1 MTDDPPPSANPPQ
14 APGATHAPPPDGA
27 GWTRLALSN
36 PTATLVAVLLVVL
49 FGGLGLARLP
59 VQLTPEV
66 EKPEI
71 TIRTGWRAAAPE
83 EIEAEIV
90 EPQEKVLRGLS
101 GVSRIVSK
109 AQRGQGEVSIE
120 FVVGH
125 DLRRGLIEVLNRLN
139 RVPRYPEDANEPVI
153 DTVGGNSR
161 AIAWFTIRNR
171 DGNPRD
177 IQSYKDYAEEVVQ
190 TRFERVPGVARSEV
204 YGGREREVRIT
215 FDPYRAASLGI
226 ELPVAARLA
235 GANQDISG
243 GDVSV
248 GKRRYTLRFTG
259 AFDAEDLGD
268 LVLEWRD
275 GLPVRLRDIAEIEVS
290 YADRKSFVLAKGARS
305 LAVNAHRE
313 IGVNVLEV
321 MAGLKEAAAE
331 LVAGP
336 LARAGLYFEQ
346 VYDETVYIHRSV
358 DMVRNNLALGI
369 ALAILALWWFLRRLR
384 ATVLIAAA
392 IPISL
397 FASFFFLY
405 ITGRTLNI
413 ISLAGLALA
422 VGMTLDAA
430 IVVLEN
436 IVRLRERG
444 VRLRDAAALGP
455 AQVRGALLASTATTI
470 AIFLPIVFLSD
481 EAGQLFADLA
491 ITISVAV
498 GASMLVALT
507 VIPAAAAKWLA
518 RARIGDAHAR
528 WRQGLTG
535 AILRV
540 TDGPARRTFWI
551 VALITIPLGV
561 SLALAPRSIL
571 NLVPIPERFAT
582 EIPESPFAL
591 RASYLPQGNRNL
603 VFAFVI
609 PPPGANIDHLENEM
623 GNVVVERLK
632 PYLEGEK
639 EPAIA
644 SYFFVAF
651 SRGVFMG
658 ARTSDETRTD
668 ELIPLINRTVRG
680 FPDTIA
686 FARRASLFGGFGS
699 GNTID
704 VDIQTRNIDA
714 LMSAA
719 LEGFVGIN
727 RALPGARVRPFPGL
741 ELADPELRLVPDERR
756 LAEAGWMR
764 GTMASVTRALG
775 EGLYVGDYFDGE
787 RRLDIVVRVPRWET
801 PEQLA
806 SIPLATP
813 GGVFPVS
820 ELTRI
825 VRTAGPNEIRR
836 IDRRRTVTLQVTP
849 PEGMS
854 LEEAIDVLRT
864 QVVPPIEARLPDDA
878 EIRFSGTADKLKT
891 ALTSMS
897 GSFALAIVILFL
909 LMAALFRSF
918 RDSVLV
924 LLALPLAT
932 VGSLVALRTMND
944 AFGVHQPLDLLTM
957 IGFIIL
963 LGLVVNN
970 AILLVHQT
978 REMERRG
985 LARRDAVAEAIG
997 MRLRPIFMTTITSIL
1012 GMLPLLVLPG
1022 AGSELY
1028 RGLAAVIIGGMCVSA
1043 VFTLLLLPSLLRI
1056 GEGRSRPA
1064 LDPAGEPAAA

>member
-1 MTDDPPPSANPPQ
+1 MPPNPPES
-14 APGATHAPPPDGA
+14 PGTTRAPPREGMS
-27 GWTRLALSN
+27 WTRLALSN

-83 EIEAEIV
+83 EIEAEII

-161 AIAWFTIRNR
+161 AIAWFTTRTR

-259 AFDAEDLGD
+259 AFDAEELGD
-268 LVLEWRD
+268 LVLEWRG
-275 GLPVRLRDIAEIEVS
+275 GLPVRLRDVAEIEVS
-290 YADRKSFVLAKGARS
+290 FADRKSFVLSKGARS

-321 MAGLKEAAAE
+321 MVGLKEAAAE
-331 LVAGP
+331 LVEGP
-336 LARAGLYFEQ
+336 LARAGLIFEQ

-358 DMVRNNLALGI
+358 SMVRNNLALGVT
-369 ALAILALWWFLRRLR
+369 LAVLALWWFLRRLR
-384 ATVLIAAA
+384 ATMLIAAA

-397 FASFFFLY
+397 FASFFCLY

-444 VRLRDAAALGP
+444 TNMQEAATLGP
-455 AQVRGALLASTATTI
+455 AQVWGALLASTATTV

-491 ITISVAV
+491 LTISVAV
-498 GASMLVALT
+498 AASMLVALT
-507 VIPAAAAKWLA
+507 VIPAAASKWLA
-518 RARIGDAHAR
+518 RAQLGDAHAR
-528 WRQGLTG
+528 WRRSVSG
-535 AILRV
+535 AILQV
-540 TDGPARRTFWI
+540 TDGPARRAVWI
-551 VALITIPLGV
+551 VTLIAIPLGV

-571 NLVPIPERFAT
+571 NLVPIPERFAAAM
-582 EIPESPFAL
+582 PESPFAL

-603 VFAFVI
+603 VFAFII
-609 PPPGANIDHLENEM
+609 PPPGANIDHLEREM
-623 GNVVVERLK
+623 GSVVVERLQ
-632 PYLEGEK
+632 PYLDGEK
-639 EPAIA
+639 EPAIE

-658 ARTSDETRTD
+658 ARTKDETRTD

-704 VDIQTRNIDA
+704 VNIQARNIDS
-714 LMSAA
+714 LMNAA
-719 LEGFVGIN
+719 LEGFIGVN
-727 RALPGARVRPFPGL
+727 RSLPGARVRPFPGL

-756 LAEAGWMR
+756 LAEAGWSR
-764 GTMASVTRALG
+764 GVMASVTRALG

-787 RRLDIVVRVPRWET
+787 QRLDIVLRVPRWET
-801 PEQLA
+801 PEELA
-806 SIPLATP
+806 SIPLSTP
-813 GGVFPVS
+813 GGVLPVS

-854 LEEAIDVLRT
+854 LEEALDVLKA
-864 QVVPPIEARLPDDA
+864 QVVPLIETRLPDDG
-878 EIRFSGTADKLKT
+878 EVRFSGTADKLET
-891 ALTSMS
+891 ALASMS
-897 GSFALAIVILFL
+897 GSFLLAIVILFL

-918 RDSVLV
+918 KDSVLV

-932 VGSLVALRTMND
+932 VGSLVGLRLMND
-944 AFGVHQPLDLLTM
+944 LFGVHQPLDLLTM

-978 REMERRG
+978 RAMERRG
-985 LARRDAVAEAIG
+985 LARRAAVAEAVG
-997 MRLRPIFMTTITSIL
+997 MRLRPILMTTLTSIF
-1012 GMLPLLVLPG
+1012 GMLPLLVIPG
-1022 AGSELY
+1022 AGTELY
-1028 RGLAAVIIGGMCVSA
+1028 RGLAAVIIGGMCISA

-1064 LDPAGEPAAA
+1064 VDPAGEPAAA

>member
-1 MTDDPPPSANPPQ
+1 MS
-14 APGATHAPPPDGA
+14 
-27 GWTRLALSN
+27 WTRLALSN
-36 PTATLVAVLLVVL
+36 PTATLVAVLLVIL
-49 FGGLGLARLP
+49 FGGLSLSRLP
-59 VQLTPEV
+59 IQLTPEV
-66 EKPEI
+66 ERPEI
-71 TIRTGWRAAAPE
+71 TIRTEWRAAAPE
-83 EIEAEIV
+83 EVEAEII

-101 GVSRIVSK
+101 GVNRIVSK

-139 RVPRYPEDANEPVI
+139 RVPRYPEDANEPII

-161 AIAWFTIRNR
+161 AIAWFITRTGE
-171 DGNPRD
+171 GNPRD
-177 IQSYKDYAEEVVQ
+177 IQGYKDYAEEVVQ

-226 ELPVAARLA
+226 ELPAAARLA

-259 AFDAEDLGD
+259 AFGAEELGG

-275 GLPVRLRDIAEIEVS
+275 GLPVRLRDVADIEV
-290 YADRKSFVLAKGARS
+290 ALVDRKSFVLAKGVRS
-305 LAVNAHRE
+305 LAINAHRE

-321 MAGLKEAAAE
+321 MEGLKKAAAE
-331 LVAGP
+331 LAEGP
-336 LARAGLYFEQ
+336 LARARLIFEQ
-346 VYDETVYIHRSV
+346 AYDETIYIHRSV
-358 DMVRNNLALGI
+358 NLVRNNLSLGI
-369 ALAILALWWFLRRLR
+369 ALSIIVLWWFLRTFRT
-384 ATVLIAAA
+384 TVLVAIA
-392 IPISL
+392 IPVSL
-397 FASFFFLY
+397 FAAFFCLDVA
-405 ITGRTLNI
+405 GRTVNI
-413 ISLAGLALA
+413 ISLAGLAFA

-444 VRLRDAAALGP
+444 MEAKEAALMGP
-455 AQVRGALLASTATTI
+455 EQVWGALLASTATTV
-470 AIFLPIVFLSD
+470 AIFLPIVFLAD

-491 ITISVAV
+491 LTISVAV
-498 GASMLVALT
+498 IASMVVALT
-507 VIPAAAAKWLA
+507 VVPAAASIWLA
-518 RARIGDAHAR
+518 GAQPVDKHAR
-528 WRQGLTG
+528 WRQGITSMIVWL
-535 AILRV
+535 
-540 TDGPARRTFWI
+540 TDGPARRAFWI
-551 VALITIPLGV
+551 VTLIAIPLGV

-571 NLVPIPERFAT
+571 GLIPVPERLAALV
-582 EIPESPFAL
+582 PESPWAL
-591 RASYLPQGNRNL
+591 RASYLPEGNQNL
-603 VFAFVI
+603 VFAFII
-609 PPPGANIDHLENEM
+609 PPPGVNIDHLEEEM
-623 GNVVVERLK
+623 GSVVAERIQ
-632 PYLEGEK
+632 PYITGEK
-639 EPAIA
+639 EPKVE

-658 ARTSDETRTD
+658 ARTEDEARTD
-668 ELIPLINRTVRG
+668 DLIPIINNAIRG

-686 FARRASLFGGFGS
+686 FAKRASLFGGFGA

-704 VDIQTRNIDA
+704 VNIQARNIDA
-714 LMSAA
+714 LMQAA
-719 LEGFVGIN
+719 LGGFIGVN
-727 RALPGARVRPFPGL
+727 QALPGASVRPFPGL

-756 LAEAGWMR
+756 LAEAGWSR
-764 GTMASVTRALG
+764 GVMASVTRALG

-787 RRLDIVVRVPRWET
+787 QRLDIVVRVPRWET
-801 PEQLA
+801 PEELA

-813 GGVFPVS
+813 GGVLPVS

-836 IDRRRTVTLQVTP
+836 LDRRRTVTLQVTP
-849 PEGMS
+849 PDGMS
-854 LEEAIDVLRT
+854 LEEALDIIKA
-864 QVVPPIEARLPDDA
+864 QVVPLVEAQLPDDG
-878 EIRFSGTADKLKT
+878 EVRFTGTADKLQT
-891 ALTSMS
+891 ALESMS
-897 GSFALAIVILFL
+897 GSFVLAIVILFL

-918 RDSVLV
+918 KDSVLV

-932 VGSLVALRTMND
+932 VGSLVMLRLMND
-944 AFGVHQPLDLLTM
+944 LLGVRQPLDLLTM

-978 REMERRG
+978 RAMERHG
-985 LARRDAVAEAIG
+985 LARRTAVTEAVG
-997 MRLRPIFMTTITSIL
+997 MRLRPILMSTLTSIF
-1012 GMLPLLVLPG
+1012 GMLPLLLIPG

-1043 VFTLLLLPSLLRI
+1043 AFTLLLLPSLLRI
-1056 GEGRSRPA
+1056 GEGATRPA
-1064 LDPAGEPAAA
+1064 EEGAGEPVAA

>member
-1 MTDDPPPSANPPQ
+1 MS
-14 APGATHAPPPDGA
+14 
-27 GWTRLALSN
+27 WTRLALSN
-36 PTATLVAVLLVVL
+36 PTATLVAVLLVIL
-49 FGGLGLARLP
+49 FGGLSLSRLP
-59 VQLTPEV
+59 IQLTPEV
-66 EKPEI
+66 ERPEI
-71 TIRTGWRAAAPE
+71 TIRTEWRAAAPE
-83 EIEAEIV
+83 EVEAEII

-101 GVSRIVSK
+101 GVNRIVSK

-139 RVPRYPEDANEPVI
+139 RVPRYPEDANEPII

-161 AIAWFTIRNR
+161 AIAWFITRTGE
-171 DGNPRD
+171 GNPRD
-177 IQSYKDYAEEVVQ
+177 IQGYKDYAEEVVQ

-226 ELPVAARLA
+226 ELPAAARLA

-259 AFDAEDLGD
+259 AFGAEELGG

-275 GLPVRLRDIAEIEVS
+275 GLPVRLRDVADIEV
-290 YADRKSFVLAKGARS
+290 ALVDRKSFVLAKGVRS
-305 LAVNAHRE
+305 LAINAHRE

-321 MAGLKEAAAE
+321 MEGLKKAAAE
-331 LVAGP
+331 LAEGP
-336 LARAGLYFEQ
+336 LARARLIFEQ
-346 VYDETVYIHRSV
+346 AYDETIYIHRSV
-358 DMVRNNLALGI
+358 NLVRNNLSLGI
-369 ALAILALWWFLRRLR
+369 ALSIIVLWWFLRTFRT
-384 ATVLIAAA
+384 TVLVAIA
-392 IPISL
+392 IPVSL
-397 FASFFFLY
+397 FAAFFCLDVA
-405 ITGRTLNI
+405 GRTVNI
-413 ISLAGLALA
+413 ISLAGLAFA

-444 VRLRDAAALGP
+444 MEAKEAALMGP
-455 AQVRGALLASTATTI
+455 EQVWGALLASTATTV
-470 AIFLPIVFLSD
+470 AIFLPIVFLAD

-491 ITISVAV
+491 LTISVAV
-498 GASMLVALT
+498 IASMVVALT
-507 VIPAAAAKWLA
+507 VVPAAASIWLA
-518 RARIGDAHAR
+518 GAQPVDKHAR
-528 WRQGLTG
+528 WRQGITSMIVRL
-535 AILRV
+535 
-540 TDGPARRTFWI
+540 TDGPARRAFWI
-551 VALITIPLGV
+551 VTLIAIPLGV

-571 NLVPIPERFAT
+571 GLIPVPERLAALV
-582 EIPESPFAL
+582 PESPWAL
-591 RASYLPQGNRNL
+591 RASYLPEGNQNL
-603 VFAFVI
+603 VFAFII
-609 PPPGANIDHLENEM
+609 PPPGVNIDHLEEEM
-623 GNVVVERLK
+623 GSVVAERIQ
-632 PYLEGEK
+632 PYVTGEK
-639 EPAIA
+639 EPKVE

-658 ARTSDETRTD
+658 ARTEDEARTD
-668 ELIPLINRTVRG
+668 DLIPIINNAIRG

-686 FARRASLFGGFGS
+686 FAKRASLFGGFGA

-704 VDIQTRNIDA
+704 VNIQARNIDA
-714 LMSAA
+714 LMQAA
-719 LEGFVGIN
+719 LGGFIGVN
-727 RALPGARVRPFPGL
+727 QALPGASVRPFPGL

-756 LAEAGWMR
+756 LAEAGWSR
-764 GTMASVTRALG
+764 GVMASVTRALG

-787 RRLDIVVRVPRWET
+787 QRLDIVVRVPRWET
-801 PEQLA
+801 PEELA

-813 GGVFPVS
+813 GGVLPVS

-836 IDRRRTVTLQVTP
+836 LDRRRTVTLQVTP
-849 PEGMS
+849 PDGMS
-854 LEEAIDVLRT
+854 LEEALDIIKA
-864 QVVPPIEARLPDDA
+864 QVVPLVEAQLPDDG
-878 EIRFSGTADKLKT
+878 EVRFTGTADKLQT
-891 ALTSMS
+891 ALESMS
-897 GSFALAIVILFL
+897 GSFMLAIVILFL

-918 RDSVLV
+918 KDSVLV

-932 VGSLVALRTMND
+932 VGSLVMLRLMND
-944 AFGVHQPLDLLTM
+944 LLGVRQPLDLLTM

-978 REMERRG
+978 RAMERHG
-985 LARRDAVAEAIG
+985 LARRTAVTEAVG
-997 MRLRPIFMTTITSIL
+997 MRLRPILMSTLTSIF
-1012 GMLPLLVLPG
+1012 GMLPLLLIPG

-1043 VFTLLLLPSLLRI
+1043 AFTLLLLPSLLRI
-1056 GEGRSRPA
+1056 GEGATRPA
-1064 LDPAGEPAAA
+1064 EERAAEPVTA

>member
-1 MTDDPPPSANPPQ
+1 MS
-14 APGATHAPPPDGA
+14 
-27 GWTRLALSN
+27 WTRLALSN
-36 PTATLVAVLLVVL
+36 PTATLVAVLLVIL
-49 FGGLGLARLP
+49 FGGLSLSRLP
-59 VQLTPEV
+59 IQLTPEV
-66 EKPEI
+66 ERPEI
-71 TIRTGWRAAAPE
+71 TIRTEWRAAAPE
-83 EIEAEIV
+83 EVEAEII

-101 GVSRIVSK
+101 GVNRIVSK

-139 RVPRYPEDANEPVI
+139 RVPRYPEDANEPII

-161 AIAWFTIRNR
+161 AIAWFITRTGE
-171 DGNPRD
+171 GNPRD
-177 IQSYKDYAEEVVQ
+177 IQGYKDYAEEVVQ

-226 ELPVAARLA
+226 ELPAAARLA

-259 AFDAEDLGD
+259 AFGAEELGG

-275 GLPVRLRDIAEIEVS
+275 GLPVRLRDVADIEV
-290 YADRKSFVLAKGARS
+290 ALVDRKSFVLAKGVRS
-305 LAVNAHRE
+305 LAINAHRE

-321 MAGLKEAAAE
+321 MEGLKKAAAE
-331 LVAGP
+331 LAEGP
-336 LARAGLYFEQ
+336 LARARLIFEQ
-346 VYDETVYIHRSV
+346 AYDETIYIHRSV
-358 DMVRNNLALGI
+358 NLVRNNLSLGI
-369 ALAILALWWFLRRLR
+369 ALSIIVLWWFLRTFRT
-384 ATVLIAAA
+384 TVLVAIA
-392 IPISL
+392 IPVSL
-397 FASFFFLY
+397 FAAFFCLDVA
-405 ITGRTLNI
+405 GRTVNI
-413 ISLAGLALA
+413 ISLAGLAFA

-444 VRLRDAAALGP
+444 MEAKEAALMGP
-455 AQVRGALLASTATTI
+455 EQVWGALLASTATTV
-470 AIFLPIVFLSD
+470 AIFLPIVFLAD

-491 ITISVAV
+491 LTISVAV
-498 GASMLVALT
+498 IASMVVALT
-507 VIPAAAAKWLA
+507 VVPAAASIWLA
-518 RARIGDAHAR
+518 GAQPVDKHAR
-528 WRQGLTG
+528 WRQGITSMIVWL
-535 AILRV
+535 
-540 TDGPARRTFWI
+540 TDGPARRAFWI
-551 VALITIPLGV
+551 VTLIAIPLGV

-571 NLVPIPERFAT
+571 GLIPVPERLAALV
-582 EIPESPFAL
+582 PESPWAL
-591 RASYLPQGNRNL
+591 RASYLPEGNQNL
-603 VFAFVI
+603 VFAFII
-609 PPPGANIDHLENEM
+609 PPPGVNIDHLEEEM
-623 GNVVVERLK
+623 GSVVAKRIQ
-632 PYLEGEK
+632 PYITGEK
-639 EPAIA
+639 EPKVE

-658 ARTSDETRTD
+658 ARTEDEARTD
-668 ELIPLINRTVRG
+668 DLIPIINNAIRG

-686 FARRASLFGGFGS
+686 FAKRASLFGGFGA

-704 VDIQTRNIDA
+704 VNIQARNIDA
-714 LMSAA
+714 LMQAA
-719 LEGFVGIN
+719 LGGFIGVN
-727 RALPGARVRPFPGL
+727 QALPGASVRPFPGL

-756 LAEAGWMR
+756 LAEAGWSR
-764 GTMASVTRALG
+764 GVMASVTRALG

-787 RRLDIVVRVPRWET
+787 QRLDIVVRVPRWET
-801 PEQLA
+801 PEELG

-813 GGVFPVS
+813 GGVLPVS

-836 IDRRRTVTLQVTP
+836 LDRRRTVTLQVTP
-849 PEGMS
+849 PDGMS
-854 LEEAIDVLRT
+854 LEEALDIIKA
-864 QVVPPIEARLPDDA
+864 QVVPLVEAQLPDDG
-878 EIRFSGTADKLKT
+878 EVRFTGTADKLQT
-891 ALTSMS
+891 ALESMS
-897 GSFALAIVILFL
+897 GSFVLAIVILFL

-918 RDSVLV
+918 KDSVLV

-932 VGSLVALRTMND
+932 VGSLVMLRLMND
-944 AFGVHQPLDLLTM
+944 LLGVRQPLDLLTM

-978 REMERRG
+978 RAMERHG
-985 LARRDAVAEAIG
+985 LARRTAVTEAVG
-997 MRLRPIFMTTITSIL
+997 MRLRPILMSTLTSIF
-1012 GMLPLLVLPG
+1012 GMAPLLLIPG

-1043 VFTLLLLPSLLRI
+1043 AFTLLLLPSLLRI
-1056 GEGRSRPA
+1056 GEGATRPA
-1064 LDPAGEPAAA
+1064 EEGAGEPVAA

>member
-1 MTDDPPPSANPPQ
+1 MS
-14 APGATHAPPPDGA
+14 
-27 GWTRLALSN
+27 WTRLALSN
-36 PTATLVAVLLVVL
+36 PTATLVAVLLVIL
-49 FGGLGLARLP
+49 FGGLSLSRLP
-59 VQLTPEV
+59 IQLTPEV
-66 EKPEI
+66 ERPEI
-71 TIRTGWRAAAPE
+71 TIRTEWRAAAPE
-83 EIEAEIV
+83 EVEAEII

-101 GVSRIVSK
+101 GVNRIVSK

-139 RVPRYPEDANEPVI
+139 RVPRYPEDANEPII

-161 AIAWFTIRNR
+161 AIAWFITRTGE
-171 DGNPRD
+171 GNPRD
-177 IQSYKDYAEEVVQ
+177 IQGYKDYAEEVVQ

-226 ELPVAARLA
+226 ELPAAARLA

-259 AFDAEDLGD
+259 AFGAEELGG

-275 GLPVRLRDIAEIEVS
+275 GLPVRLRDVADIEV
-290 YADRKSFVLAKGARS
+290 ALVDRKSFVLAKGVRS
-305 LAVNAHRE
+305 LAINAHRE

-321 MAGLKEAAAE
+321 MEGLKKAAAE
-331 LVAGP
+331 LAEGP
-336 LARAGLYFEQ
+336 LARARLIFEQ
-346 VYDETVYIHRSV
+346 AYDETIYIHRSV
-358 DMVRNNLALGI
+358 NLVRNNLSLGI
-369 ALAILALWWFLRRLR
+369 ALSIIVLWWFLRTFRT
-384 ATVLIAAA
+384 TVLVAIA
-392 IPISL
+392 IPVSL
-397 FASFFFLY
+397 FAAFFCLDVA
-405 ITGRTLNI
+405 GRTVNI
-413 ISLAGLALA
+413 ISLAGLAFA

-444 VRLRDAAALGP
+444 MEAKEAALMGP
-455 AQVRGALLASTATTI
+455 EQVWGALLASTATTV
-470 AIFLPIVFLSD
+470 AIFLPIVFLAD

-491 ITISVAV
+491 LTISVAV
-498 GASMLVALT
+498 IASMVVALT
-507 VIPAAAAKWLA
+507 VVPAAASIWLA
-518 RARIGDAHAR
+518 GAQPVDKHAR
-528 WRQGLTG
+528 WRQGITSMIVWL
-535 AILRV
+535 
-540 TDGPARRTFWI
+540 TDGPARRAFWI
-551 VALITIPLGV
+551 VTLIAIPLGV

-571 NLVPIPERFAT
+571 GLIPVPERLAALV
-582 EIPESPFAL
+582 PESPWAL
-591 RASYLPQGNRNL
+591 RASYLPEGNQNL
-603 VFAFVI
+603 VFAFII
-609 PPPGANIDHLENEM
+609 PPPGVNIDHLEEEM
-623 GNVVVERLK
+623 GSVVAERIQ
-632 PYLEGEK
+632 PYITGEK
-639 EPAIA
+639 EPKVE

-658 ARTSDETRTD
+658 ARTEDEARTD
-668 ELIPLINRTVRG
+668 DLIPIINNAIRG

-686 FARRASLFGGFGS
+686 FAKRASLFGGFGA

-704 VDIQTRNIDA
+704 VNIQARNIDA
-714 LMSAA
+714 LMQAA
-719 LEGFVGIN
+719 LGGFIGVN
-727 RALPGARVRPFPGL
+727 QALPGASVRPFPGL

-756 LAEAGWMR
+756 LAEAGWSR
-764 GTMASVTRALG
+764 GVMASVTRALG

-787 RRLDIVVRVPRWET
+787 QRLDIVVRVPRWET
-801 PEQLA
+801 PEELA

-813 GGVFPVS
+813 GGVLPVS

-836 IDRRRTVTLQVTP
+836 LDRRRTVTLQVTP
-849 PEGMS
+849 PDGMS
-854 LEEAIDVLRT
+854 LEEALDIIKA
-864 QVVPPIEARLPDDA
+864 QVVPLVEAQLPDDG
-878 EIRFSGTADKLKT
+878 EVRFTGTADKLQT
-891 ALTSMS
+891 ALESMS
-897 GSFALAIVILFL
+897 GSFVLAIVILFL

-918 RDSVLV
+918 KDSVLV

-932 VGSLVALRTMND
+932 VGSLVMLRLMND
-944 AFGVHQPLDLLTM
+944 LLGVRQPLDLLTM

-978 REMERRG
+978 RAMERHG
-985 LARRDAVAEAIG
+985 LARRTAVTEAVG
-997 MRLRPIFMTTITSIL
+997 MRLRPILMSTLTSIF
-1012 GMLPLLVLPG
+1012 GMAPLLLIPG

-1043 VFTLLLLPSLLRI
+1043 AFTLLLLPSLLRI
-1056 GEGRSRPA
+1056 GEGATRPA
-1064 LDPAGEPAAA
+1064 EEGAGEPVAA

>member
-1 MTDDPPPSANPPQ
+1 MS
-14 APGATHAPPPDGA
+14 
-27 GWTRLALSN
+27 WTRLALSN
-36 PTATLVAVLLVVL
+36 PTATLVGVLLVVL
-49 FGGLGLARLP
+49 FGGLSLSRLP

-66 EKPEI
+66 ERPEI

-83 EIEAEIV
+83 EVEAEII

-161 AIAWFTIRNR
+161 AIAWFIARTGE
-171 DGNPRD
+171 GNPRD
-177 IQSYKDYAEEVVQ
+177 VQGYKDYAEEVVQ

-215 FDPYRAASLGI
+215 FDPYKAAGLGV
-226 ELPVAARLA
+226 ELPAAARLT
-235 GANQDISG
+235 GANQDVSG

-259 AFDAEDLGD
+259 AFDAGELGE

-275 GLPVRLRDIAEIEVS
+275 GLPVRLRDVADVEV
-290 YADRKSFVLAKGARS
+290 ALVDRKSFVLSNGVRS
-305 LAVNAHRE
+305 IAVNAHRE

-321 MAGLKEAAAE
+321 MAGLKQAAAE
-331 LVAGP
+331 LIEGP
-336 LARAGLYFEQ
+336 LARAKLDFRQ
-346 VYDETVYIHRSV
+346 VYDETTYIHRSIE
-358 DMVRNNLALGI
+358 MVRNNLGLGVM
-369 ALAILALWWFLRRLR
+369 LAIVVLWVFLRRFR
-384 ATVLIAAA
+384 ATLLVAVA
-392 IPISL
+392 IPVSL
-397 FASFFFLY
+397 FAAFLCLDFA
-405 ITGRTLNI
+405 GRTVNI
-413 ISLAGLALA
+413 ISLAGLAFA

-444 VRLRDAAALGP
+444 MEAEKAAVMGP
-455 AQVRGALLASTATTI
+455 EQVWGALLASTATTV
-470 AIFLPIVFLSD
+470 AIFLPIVFLED

-491 ITISVAV
+491 LTIAMAV
-498 GASMLVALT
+498 IASMVVALT
-507 VIPAAAAKWLA
+507 VIPAAASKWLA
-518 RARIGDAHAR
+518 RVRPADRHAR
-528 WRQGLTG
+528 WRG
-535 AILRV
+535 AATSAIVRL

-551 VALITIPLGV
+551 VTLITIPLGAT
-561 SLALAPRSIL
+561 LALAPKSIL
-571 NLVPIPERFAT
+571 GLVPAPERLAALA
-582 EIPESPFAL
+582 PESPWAL

-603 VFAFVI
+603 VFAFII
-609 PPPGANIDHLENEM
+609 PPPGVNIDHLENEM
-623 GNVVVERLK
+623 GRVVAERIR
-632 PYLEGEK
+632 PYLDGGK
-639 EPAIA
+639 EPAVE

-658 ARTSDETRTD
+658 ARTLDEARTD
-668 ELIPLINRTVRG
+668 ELIPIVNRTIRG

-704 VDIQTRNIDA
+704 VDVRTRNIEA
-714 LMSAA
+714 LMGAA
-719 LEGFVGIN
+719 LGGFIGIN
-727 RALPGARVRPFPGL
+727 QALPGARVRPFPGL
-741 ELADPELRLVPDERR
+741 ELADPELRLVPDARR
-756 LAEAGWMR
+756 LAEAGWSR
-764 GTMASVTRALG
+764 EVMASVTRALG

-787 RRLDIVVRVPRWET
+787 QRLDVVVRVQPWET
-801 PEQLA
+801 PEELA

-813 GGVFPVS
+813 GGVLPVS
-820 ELTRI
+820 ELAGI
-825 VRTAGPNEIRR
+825 VRTAGPSEIRR

-849 PEGMS
+849 PDGMS
-854 LEEAIDVLRT
+854 LEEAIDTIRT
-864 QVVPPIEARLPDDA
+864 QVVPGVEARLPDDG
-878 EIRFSGTADKLKT
+878 EVRFSGTADKLQT
-891 ALTSMS
+891 ALRSMG
-897 GSFALAIVILFL
+897 GSFLLAITILFL

-918 RDSVLV
+918 KDSLLV

-932 VGSLVALRTMND
+932 VGSLVALRLMND
-944 AFGVHQPLDLLTM
+944 VFGVPQSLDLLTM

-978 REMERRG
+978 RAMERHG
-985 LARRDAVAEAIG
+985 LARRTAVREAVG
-997 MRLRPIFMTTITSIL
+997 MRLRPILMSTLTSIF
-1012 GMLPLLVLPG
+1012 GMLPLLLVPG

-1043 VFTLLLLPSLLRI
+1043 AFTLLLLPSLLRI
-1056 GEGRSRPA
+1056 GEGAKRREAEPGR
-1064 LDPAGEPAAA
+1064 AGEPVVA

>member
-1 MTDDPPPSANPPQ
+1 MPPDTPREAQ
-14 APGATHAPPPDGA
+14 AAPGPPADGMSL
-27 GWTRLALSN
+27 TRLGLSN
-36 PTATLVAVLLVVL
+36 PTATLVAVLLVLL

-66 EKPEI
+66 ERPEI
-71 TIRTGWRAAAPE
+71 TIRTAWRAAAPE
-83 EIEAEIV
+83 EIEAEII
-90 EPQEKVLRGLS
+90 EPQEKVLRGLP
-101 GVSRIVSK
+101 GVQRIVSK

-120 FVVGH
+120 FLVGH

-161 AIAWFTIRNR
+161 AIAWFTMRTR
-171 DGNPRD
+171 EGNPRD
-177 IQSYKDYAEEVVQ
+177 IQSYKEYAEEVIQ

-215 FDPYRAASLGI
+215 FDPYRAASLGL

-235 GANQDISG
+235 GANQNISG
-243 GDVSV
+243 GDVNV

-259 AFDAEDLGD
+259 AFDAGELGD
-268 LVLEWRD
+268 MVLEWRD
-275 GLPVRLRDIAEIEVS
+275 GLPVRLRDIADIEIAL
-290 YADRKSFVLAKGARS
+290 ADRKSFVLAKGARS

-313 IGVNVLEV
+313 LGVNVLEV

-331 LVAGP
+331 LVEGP
-336 LARAGLYFEQ
+336 LARAELIFEQ
-346 VYDETVYIHRSV
+346 VYDETVYIYRSV
-358 DMVRNNLALGI
+358 GMVRNNLALGI
-369 ALAILALWWFLRRLR
+369 ALAVVSLWWFLRRLR
-384 ATVLIAAA
+384 ATVLIALA

-397 FASFFFLY
+397 FAAFFLLY
-405 ITGRTLNI
+405 ATGRTLNI

-444 VRLRDAAALGP
+444 MGPEEAAYAGP
-455 AQVRGALLASTATTI
+455 AQVWGALLASTATTV
-470 AIFLPIVFLSD
+470 AIFLPIVFLAD

-491 ITISVAV
+491 LTISVAV
-498 GASMLVALT
+498 AASMLVALT
-507 VIPAAAAKWLA
+507 VIPAAASTWLA
-518 RARIGDAHAR
+518 RAQLGDAHAR
-528 WRQGLTG
+528 WRQALTG
-535 AILRV
+535 AIMRL
-540 TDGPARRTFWI
+540 TDGPARRALWI
-551 VALITIPLGV
+551 GALVSVPLGI
-561 SLALAPRSIL
+561 SLALAPKSIL
-571 NLVPIPERFAT
+571 ELVPFPPRIAESL
-582 EIPESPFAL
+582 PESPLSL
-591 RASYLPQGNRNL
+591 RASYLPEGNRNL
-603 VFAFVI
+603 VFAFII
-609 PPPGANIDHLENEM
+609 PSPGANIDHLETEM
-623 GNVVVERLK
+623 GSVVVERLQ
-632 PYLEGEK
+632 PYLDGEE
-639 EPAIA
+639 EPEID

-651 SRGVFMG
+651 SRGVFLG
-658 ARTSDETRTD
+658 ARTKDGSRTD

-686 FARRASLFGGFGS
+686 FARRASLFGGFGA

-704 VDIQTRNIDA
+704 VNIQSRNIDT

-719 LEGFVGIN
+719 LEGFIGLN
-727 RALPGARVRPFPGL
+727 RALPGVRVRPYPGL
-741 ELADPELRLVPDERR
+741 ELADPELRLEPDERR
-756 LAEAGWMR
+756 LAEAGWSR

-787 RRLDIVVRVPRWET
+787 QRLDIVVRVPRWET

-813 GGVFPVS
+813 GGVLPVS

-836 IDRRRTVTLQVTP
+836 LDRRRTVTLRVTP
-849 PEGMS
+849 PVGMS
-854 LEEAIDVLRT
+854 LEEALDTIRSE
-864 QVVPPIEARLPDDA
+864 VVPLVEARLPDDG
-878 EIRFSGTADKLKT
+878 EVRFSGTADKLET
-891 ALTSMS
+891 ALVSMS
-897 GSFALAIVILFL
+897 GSFLLAIVILFL

-918 RDSVLV
+918 RDSALV

-932 VGSLVALRTMND
+932 VGSLIALRLMND
-944 AFGVHQPLDLLTM
+944 FFGMRQPLDLLTM

-978 REMERRG
+978 RAMERHG
-985 LARRDAVAEAIG
+985 LTRRSAVAEAVG
-997 MRLRPIFMTTITSIL
+997 MRLRPILMSTITSIC
-1012 GMLPLLVLPG
+1012 GMLPLLVVPG
-1022 AGSELY
+1022 AGTELY
-1028 RGLAAVIIGGMCVSA
+1028 RGLAAVIVGGMSVST

-1056 GEGRSRPA
+1056 GEGRSRSA
-1064 LDPAGEPAAA
+1064 MEPAGDAVTA